1 MQASGGSRYRAGWYP
16 DPYNNGRQLRWYD
29 GNVWTEHTYA
39 SPTPAVMPVAR
50 AEAEAEATVVTVVR
64 HSPDHAFHF
73 IMTICTGG
81 LWLPVWI
88 WVSIWPRRTKV
99 TTRTVRG

>member
-1 MQASGGSRYRAGWYP
+1 MQPAGRRYAAAWYP
-16 DPYNNGRQLRWYD
+16 VPYGTAQLRWYD

-39 SPTPAVMPVAR
+39 STAPAVMPVAH
-50 AEAEAEATVVTVVR
+50 AEATVVTVVKR
-64 HSPDHAFHF
+64 SPNHLFHF
-73 IMTICTGG
+73 VMTICTGG

>member
-1 MQASGGSRYRAGWYP
+1 MQSSGGARYAAGWYP
-16 DPYNNGRQLRWYD
+16 DPYGSSQLRWYD
-29 GNVWTEHTYA
+29 GNVWTEHTHA
-39 SPTPAVMPVAR
+39 SATPAISPVAH
-50 AEAEAEATVVTVVR
+50 AQAEATVVTVVR

-88 WVSIWPRRTKV
+88 VAAIWPRRAKV
-99 TTRTVRG
+99 TTRTVRS

>member
-1 MQASGGSRYRAGWYP
+1 MQASGWSRFPAGWYP
-16 DPYNNGRQLRWYD
+16 DPYEKGRQLRWYD
-29 GNVWTEHTYA
+29 GNVWTEHTAA
-39 SPTPAVMPVAR
+39 SPAPTVRPVAQ
-50 AEAEAEATVVTVVR
+50 AQAEATVVTVYR
-64 HSPDHAFHF
+64 QSPDHAFHF

-88 WVSIWPRRTKV
+88 VAAIWPRRSKV

>member
-1 MQASGGSRYRAGWYP
+1 MQSFGRSRYAAGWYP
-16 DPYNNGRQLRWYD
+16 DPYANGSQLRWYD

-39 SPTPAVMPVAR
+39 SAAPAISPVAQ
-50 AEAEAEATVVTVVR
+50 AQAEATVVTVVR
-64 HSPDHAFHF
+64 RSPDHAFHF

-88 WVSIWPRRTKV
+88 VAAIWPRRAKV
-99 TTRTVRG
+99 TTRTVRS

>member
-1 MQASGGSRYRAGWYP
+1 MQSFGRSRFKAGWYP
-16 DPYNNGRQLRWYD
+16 DPYTNGSQLRWYD

-39 SPTPAVMPVAR
+39 SATPAISPVAQ
-50 AEAEAEATVVTVVR
+50 AQAEATVVTVVR
-64 HSPDHAFHF
+64 QTPDHAFHF

-88 WVSIWPRRTKV
+88 VAAIWPRRAKV
-99 TTRTVRG
+99 TTRTVRS